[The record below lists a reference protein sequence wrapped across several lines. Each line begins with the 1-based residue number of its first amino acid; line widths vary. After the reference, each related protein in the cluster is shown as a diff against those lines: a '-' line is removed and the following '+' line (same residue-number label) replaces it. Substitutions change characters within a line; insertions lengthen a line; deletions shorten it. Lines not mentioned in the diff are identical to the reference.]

1 MTQSRRNVI
10 TPTQHANPHQ
20 TDNADGRIQPQTDRT
35 STRVFKTILITDSIL
50 RHVKDVENALGVNHN
65 LQVINKRSTWGLKDD
80 EFRAILRRE
89 IPDFLYVHLGIN
101 DIHQN
106 FDTKQSMENICSLIL
121 FMDKYLPDCKVFL
134 SQPLLTGDSDTNH
147 GVRKLR
153 LSIKKFVTGIDTPG
167 RLKDK
172 QILLNE
178 NTNFSY
184 NNAPISEYYSSDRIH
199 LSQRGKTAIL
209 GNLRHHIHAV
219 TRDILNKPSRLPP
232 SSSADGNKFDDKEF
246 IATINKHDFVCLQET
261 RQEVHLAG
269 FRSICNTRKD
279 KKSGGVAI
287 LIRNELI
294 EGVEVIKNIKNSEYL
309 ICRLD
314 KNFFRLS
321 QDIFIINVYVKPLNS
336 SSSTQLENGR
346 DTLKQIEDLV
356 NDLKKD
362 GDVALCG
369 DFNARTGIS
378 PGLVSQDSTDHIPL
392 PEDYDPDTSS
402 PRNSLDSITN
412 TYGKIFLD
420 LIKNNQLTI
429 LNGRTLGDLTG
440 NFTSI
445 QKNGCSVIDYIAV
458 SSNLKCDIK
467 YFKVLP
473 FTEYS
478 DHRPISTELNIKQ
491 ISVSQ
496 LTTLHETYEKAP
508 SRFIFNE
515 ENKDMFC
522 NIQGR
527 EASLNTVTNLNLKIK
542 DILDMNGEE
551 ADIEKAVKEVNNN
564 ITEHMRNLAEEC
576 FKKTKP
582 LKNGLTSK
590 KPWFN
595 WGTRLAKREFRK
607 ATTSTDMFPQ
617 SEFLRH
623 NFYKVK
629 SKYKKYVNKTR
640 NKFFEDMNTDIENG
654 KVLNWQAFKKLKQ
667 QKTNEK
673 TFDSYDMKRFE
684 NFFSNLYSD
693 NHKTVTADQKKAFL
707 DEALDYN
714 STLQA
719 PESLNN
725 PIDDKEICLVIKS
738 LKQGKAS
745 AKDMINNEI
754 LKSLNSNYRSL
765 LQNLFNVCLTK
776 GIYPWNCSIIT
787 PLHKKGDKANPDNY
801 RAVAV
806 SSVIVCTEN
815 LKTKAMRA
823 FFGLKRAV
831 IRSKLSFKALTIL
844 FDSLIKPIV
853 LYGAPIWAPNS
864 STWSTIAKASD
875 PLLHNQKNFLKTL
888 GGSIQEKVH
897 LSFLKWALGV
907 HRKASNIGVWG
918 ESGRSPLFYESIR
931 LSINYFK
938 RLENLDSTCLV
949 SAALREQKKLK
960 LPWFTRMKSVLQLD
974 ETYSKDHVAAFHA
987 LNPKSKL
994 IKRKPTCTAS
1004 SFSPSKNS
1012 ILVPI
1017 KSEKYRPW
1025 KIMESLSGTFK
1036 TNWEHQKSSSPKL
1049 SFYHKIKSSFG
1060 LEPYLESNNFKL
1072 RYSTTQFRISAHDL
1086 QVERGRY
1093 INLPRDKRI
1102 CLWCKTTLNR
1112 DIIEDEPHILFDC
1125 DLYAGLRQKLIRNL
1139 NKIPSP
1145 TQDPS
1150 TTQTESMEV
1159 TSSNIRTTLM
1169 SFLSPNCV
1177 STQLTTIIHPE
1188 HSPEIKHHQHTF
1200 NSLVSKRAYIISCIC
1215 SYISRCFEERKKL
1228 SESARAFRSC

>member
-1 MTQSRRNVI
+1 MNNTNRRK
-10 TPTQHANPHQ
+10 
-20 TDNADGRIQPQTDRT
+20 
-35 STRVFKTILITDSIL
+35 SKTCVTI
-50 RHVKDVENALGVNHN
+50 VKN
-65 LQVINKRSTWGLKDD
+65 
-80 EFRAILRRE
+80 
-89 IPDFLYVHLGIN
+89 
-101 DIHQN
+101 
-106 FDTKQSMENICSLIL
+106 
-121 FMDKYLPDCKVFL
+121 
-134 SQPLLTGDSDTNH
+134 
-147 GVRKLR
+147 
-153 LSIKKFVTGIDTPG
+153 SIK
-167 RLKDK
+167 
-172 QILLNE
+172 ILSWNIQ
-178 NTNFSY
+178 
-184 NNAPISEYYSSDRIH
+184 A
-199 LSQRGKTAIL
+199 
-209 GNLRHHIHAV
+209 
-219 TRDILNKPSRLPP
+219 

-582 LKNGLTSK
+582 LKNSLTSK

-787 PLHKKGDKANPDNY
+787 PLHKKGDKADPDNY

-806 SSVIVCTEN
+806 SSVIGKLFSTILLERLVKFRLSNHPDPPNQLGFTKKAQTYDHILTMKTIISKYMKLKKPVYAIFVDFKKAFDSVCRQALFLKLAKSNMTGKFFNVLRNMYSNSYAHIKLSGHLSKKINIRKGTEQGHPLSPDLFKVFLSDLSPLLDYPNCPYLSNVKISHLLWADDLILLSLDKKTAQKQLNALAKFCQSWGIEINELKTQVVIFQKNPPSTPDVKFELNGSPIKIVDSYSYLGIILHQSGSVQFAQKN

-1025 KIMESLSGTFK
+1025 KIMESLTGTFK

-1093 INLPRDKRI
+1093 INLPRDKRT
-1102 CLWCKTTLNR
+1102 CLRCKTTLNQ
-1112 DIIEDEPHILFDC
+1112 DIIEDEPYILF
-1125 DLYAGLRQKLIRNL
+1125 LKKLNRNL
-1139 NKIPSP
+1139 NKNPSP
-1145 TQDPS
+1145 TKDPS
-1150 TTQTESMEV
+1150 T
-1159 TSSNIRTTLM
+1159 I
-1169 SFLSPNCV
+1169 
-1177 STQLTTIIHPE
+1177 
-1188 HSPEIKHHQHTF
+1188 
-1200 NSLVSKRAYIISCIC
+1200 
-1215 SYISRCFEERKKL
+1215 
-1228 SESARAFRSC
+1228 